1 MAYIFDER
9 VGRRKFIK
17 TVATSAAGATLL
29 GTTGCAT
36 YGSKEHEIKVNEEG
50 IKQWGRE
57 AGEWIPS
64 CCNMCGGQSGILVHV
79 VNGVV
84 EKIEPNHWNPNNYSN
99 VSDDFFDGYTEEYG
113 CKEGGAICPKG
124 NAGIMALYDPDR
136 IKKPLKRRNPQKGL
150 DVDPQ
155 WEEIT
160 WDQALTEI
168 SAKLKKLRDNNE
180 AHKLL
185 WISEDHSFTHI
196 QADFCK
202 LFGTPNYYMHS
213 NLCDVARKASF
224 KTVVGDERPLA
235 DFIHSK
241 YILLFGWNPTSAIKW
256 VYLPRILTRAIERG
270 ARLVVVDPY
279 LSDTAA
285 KGHDWLAIR
294 PGTDGALAL
303 ALAHCIIREGLYDK
317 DFVENWTV
325 GFDKYSEYVKD
336 KTPEWAE
343 KITSIPAKKIEEVAH
358 DLATIKPACIDA
370 WSGPGQHTNGVQGG
384 RAIAALAALIG
395 GYDRP
400 GTLIL
405 PNTGGNKHV
414 EIEPN
419 DFAEKTFKMPRFDE
433 LNKYPLGHKSGV
445 YTQMFNNIIEGK
457 GPYDAKMLFCVF
469 QNPVMSVP
477 GGTKTVVEAF
487 RKLEMSV
494 VIDTMM
500 SETALLADYVLPG
513 TVYLERYDLNTHWVT
528 WPAVGLRQPVVKPLF
543 NQLAEYET
551 VIALGRKLELTTKD
565 GKKFFEVSPLTGE
578 KIEDLTKW
586 YEDYLSK
593 ELLEGKP
600 KITLQQLKEL
610 PGAVWID
617 KKGTEY
623 EKYAKEL
630 PAEKLKD
637 AFYDG
642 NAIYDK
648 PKDKGGK
655 RIGTIINGKKLRG
668 FFTKSGKVEFVS
680 EWLAELKDA
689 NGNPINPLPEY
700 KPRDWQPDEN
710 YPLYLINWKEASHT
724 HTRTQNNAWLLEIK
738 GYNPI
743 IMHPETAAKYG
754 IEDGDEIWLES
765 PYGKVKGK
773 VKLTKRIHPEV
784 IGAQHGF
791 RHEAL
796 GKNAKGRGTNT
807 GILNI
812 TKSDPLSGMAV
823 HKEICVKVYKA

>member
-1 MAYIFDER
+1 
-9 VGRRKFIK
+9 
-17 TVATSAAGATLL
+17 
-29 GTTGCAT
+29 
-36 YGSKEHEIKVNEEG
+36 
-50 IKQWGRE
+50 
-57 AGEWIPS
+57 
-64 CCNMCGGQSGILVHV
+64 
-79 VNGVV
+79 
-84 EKIEPNHWNPNNYSN
+84 
-99 VSDDFFDGYTEEYG
+99 
-113 CKEGGAICPKG
+113 
-124 NAGIMALYDPDR
+124 MALYDPDR
-136 IKKPLKRRNPQKGL
+136 IKKPLKRKNPEKGL

-155 WEEIT
+155 WEEIS

-185 WISEDHSFTHI
+185 WMSEDHSFTHI

-224 KTVVGDERPLA
+224 KTVMGDERPLA

-256 VYLPRILTRAIERG
+256 VYLPRILTRAVERG

-303 ALAHCIIREGLYDK
+303 ALAHCIICDGLYDK

-325 GFDKYSEYVKD
+325 GFDKYAEYVKD

-400 GTLIL
+400 GTLLI

-414 EIEPN
+414 EIEPSE
-419 DFAEKTFKMPRFDE
+419 FAEKTFKMPRFDE
-433 LNKYPLGHKSGV
+433 LDKYPLGHKSGV
-445 YTQMFNNIIEGK
+445 YTQMFNNIVKDK
-457 GPYDAKMLFCVF
+457 GPYDAKMLVCVF
-469 QNPVMSVP
+469 QNPVMSIP
-477 GGTKTVVEAF
+477 GGTRTVVEAF
-487 RKLEMSV
+487 KKLEMSV

-551 VIALGRKLELTTKD
+551 VTALGRRLGLTTKD

-578 KIEDLTKW
+578 KIDNLTKW
-586 YEDYLSK
+586 YEDYLSN
-593 ELLEGKP
+593 ELLQGKP

-610 PGAVWID
+610 PGAVWFD

-630 PAEKLKD
+630 PADILKN

-642 NAIYDK
+642 DAIYDK

-655 RIGTIINGKKLRG
+655 RIGTIINGR
-668 FFTKSGKVEFVS
+668 KSAAS
-680 EWLAELKDA
+680 LQ
-689 NGNPINPLPEY
+689 NPVRLN
-700 KPRDWQPDEN
+700 
-710 YPLYLINWKEASHT
+710 LYLNGLQRKKM
-724 HTRTQNNAWLLEIK
+724 RMEIQLIHCLNTNRAIGSPMK
-738 GYNPI
+738 I
-743 IMHPETAAKYG
+743 ILC
-754 IEDGDEIWLES
+754 I
-765 PYGKVKGK
+765 
-773 VKLTKRIHPEV
+773 
-784 IGAQHGF
+784 
-791 RHEAL
+791 
-796 GKNAKGRGTNT
+796 
-807 GILNI
+807 
-812 TKSDPLSGMAV
+812 
-823 HKEICVKVYKA
+823 